1 MKIGFVES
9 IEHNHK
15 KLKEARKETGSVAI
29 CIAGEPKI
37 VAGKD
42 FEEKDLLVSMLT
54 RRSIDSLKEHYR
66 NDVKKEEW

>member
-1 MKIGFVES
+1 M
-9 IEHNHK
+9 
-15 KLKEARKETGSVAI
+15 AI

-42 FEEKDLLVSMLT
+42 FEEKDLLVSMLS

-66 NDVKKEEW
+66 NDVKKEEWELII